1 EGSIP
6 VPSGF
11 APHGML
17 LGMTREAAWK
27 LLCEYTQSENLRK
40 HALAVEACM
49 RYYAR
54 LLGEDEEL
62 WGVVGLLHDFDYERY
77 PSLEEHPFRGM
88 EILRQRG
95 VPEVIVRAVG
105 AHANHT
111 GIPRQSL
118 LEKAIFACDEL
129 SGFVI
134 AVALVKGRTLSAV
147 TPESVRKRM
156 KEKSF
161 ARGVNR
167 DDLLQGAEELGIPF
181 DTHVEHVVKALQAI
195 AGELGL
201 NP

>member
-1 EGSIP
+1 
-6 VPSGF
+6 
-11 APHGML
+11 
-17 LGMTREAAWK
+17 MTRDEAWN
-27 LLCEYTQSENLRK
+27 LLCEYTQSENLRR

-54 LLGEDEEL
+54 IFGEDEEL

-88 EILRQRG
+88 EILRARG
-95 VPEVIVRAVG
+95 APEVIIRAVG

-111 GIPRQSL
+111 GIPRESL
-118 LEKAIFACDEL
+118 LERAIFACDEI

-167 DDLLQGAEELGIPF
+167 EDLLQGAEELGIPF
-181 DTHVEHVVKALQAI
+181 DEHVEHVVRALQGI
-195 AGELGL
+195 ADQLGL

>member
-1 EGSIP
+1 
-6 VPSGF
+6 
-11 APHGML
+11 
-17 LGMTREAAWK
+17 MTRDEAWN
-27 LLCEYTQSENLRK
+27 LLCEYTQSENLRR

-54 LLGEDEEL
+54 LFEQDEEL

-88 EILRQRG
+88 EILRARG
-95 VPEVIVRAVG
+95 VPEEIVRAVG

-111 GIPRQSL
+111 GIPRESL
-118 LEKAIFACDEL
+118 LERAIFACDEI

-167 DDLLQGAEELGIPF
+167 DDLLQGADELGVPF
-181 DTHVEHVVKALQAI
+181 DEHVEHVVRALREI
-195 AGELGL
+195 AHELGL

>member
-1 EGSIP
+1 
-6 VPSGF
+6 
-11 APHGML
+11 
-17 LGMTREAAWK
+17 MTRDEAWN
-27 LLCEYTQSENLRK
+27 LLCEYTQSENLRR

-54 LLGEDEEL
+54 LFGEDEEL

-88 EILRQRG
+88 EILRARG
-95 VPEVIVRAVG
+95 APEVIIRAVG

-111 GIPRQSL
+111 GIPRESL
-118 LEKAIFACDEL
+118 LERAIFACDEI

-156 KEKSF
+156 KEKGF

-181 DTHVEHVVKALQAI
+181 DEHVEHVVRALQGVADQ
-195 AGELGL
+195 LGL

>member
-1 EGSIP
+1 
-6 VPSGF
+6 
-11 APHGML
+11 
-17 LGMTREAAWK
+17 MTRDEAWN
-27 LLCEYTQSENLRK
+27 LLCEYTQSENLRR

-54 LLGEDEEL
+54 LFGEDEEL

-88 EILRQRG
+88 EILRVRG
-95 VPEVIVRAVG
+95 APEVIIRAVG

-111 GIPRQSL
+111 GIPRESL
-118 LEKAIFACDEL
+118 LERAIFACDEL

-147 TPESVRKRM
+147 SPESVRKRM

-181 DTHVEHVVKALQAI
+181 DEHVEHVVRALQGI
-195 AGELGL
+195 ADHLGL
-201 NP
+201 SP

>member
-1 EGSIP
+1 
-6 VPSGF
+6 
-11 APHGML
+11 
-17 LGMTREAAWK
+17 MTRDEAWN
-27 LLCEYTQSENLRK
+27 LLCEYTQSENLRR

-54 LLGEDEEL
+54 LFGEDEEL

-88 EILRQRG
+88 EILRARG
-95 VPEVIVRAVG
+95 APEVIIRAVG

-111 GIPRQSL
+111 GIPRESL
-118 LEKAIFACDEL
+118 LERAIFACDEI

-147 TPESVRKRM
+147 SPESVRKRM
-156 KEKSF
+156 KEKGF

-181 DTHVEHVVKALQAI
+181 DEHVEHVVRALQGI
-195 AGELGL
+195 ADHLGL
-201 NP
+201 SP

>member
-1 EGSIP
+1 
-6 VPSGF
+6 
-11 APHGML
+11 
-17 LGMTREAAWK
+17 MTRDEAWN
-27 LLCEYTQSENLRK
+27 LLCEYTQSENLRR

-54 LLGEDEEL
+54 LFGEDEEL

-88 EILRQRG
+88 EILRARG
-95 VPEVIVRAVG
+95 APEVIIRAVG

-111 GIPRQSL
+111 GIPRESL
-118 LEKAIFACDEL
+118 LERAIFACDEI

-156 KEKSF
+156 KEKGF

-181 DTHVEHVVKALQAI
+181 DEHVEHVVRALQGI
-195 AGELGL
+195 ADQLGL

>member
-1 EGSIP
+1 
-6 VPSGF
+6 
-11 APHGML
+11 
-17 LGMTREAAWK
+17 MTRDEAWN
-27 LLCEYTQSENLRK
+27 LLCEYTQSENLRR

-54 LLGEDEEL
+54 LFGEDEEL

-88 EILRQRG
+88 EILRARG
-95 VPEVIVRAVG
+95 APEVIIRAVG

-111 GIPRQSL
+111 GIPRESL
-118 LEKAIFACDEL
+118 LERAIFACDEI

-147 TPESVRKRM
+147 SPESVRKRM

-181 DTHVEHVVKALQAI
+181 DEHVEHVVRALQGI
-195 AGELGL
+195 ADHLGL
-201 NP
+201 SP

>member
-1 EGSIP
+1 
-6 VPSGF
+6 
-11 APHGML
+11 
-17 LGMTREAAWK
+17 MTRDEAWN
-27 LLCEYTQSENLRK
+27 LLCEYTQSENLRR

-54 LLGEDEEL
+54 IFGEDEEL

-88 EILRQRG
+88 EILRARG
-95 VPEVIVRAVG
+95 APEVIIRAVG

-111 GIPRQSL
+111 GIPRESL
-118 LEKAIFACDEL
+118 LERAIFACDEI

-147 TPESVRKRM
+147 SPESVRKRM
-156 KEKSF
+156 KEKGF

-181 DTHVEHVVKALQAI
+181 DEHVEHVVRALQGI
-195 AGELGL
+195 ADHLGL

>member
-1 EGSIP
+1 
-6 VPSGF
+6 
-11 APHGML
+11 
-17 LGMTREAAWK
+17 MTRDEAWN
-27 LLCEYTQSENLRK
+27 LLCEYTQSENLRR

-54 LLGEDEEL
+54 LFGEDEEL

-88 EILRQRG
+88 EILRARG
-95 VPEVIVRAVG
+95 APGAIIRAVG

-111 GIPRQSL
+111 GIPRESL
-118 LEKAIFACDEL
+118 LERAIFACDEI

-147 TPESVRKRM
+147 SPESVRKRM
-156 KEKSF
+156 KEKGF

-181 DTHVEHVVKALQAI
+181 DEHVEHVVRALQGI
-195 AGELGL
+195 ADQLGL
-201 NP
+201 SP

>member
-1 EGSIP
+1 
-6 VPSGF
+6 
-11 APHGML
+11 
-17 LGMTREAAWK
+17 MTRDEAWR
-27 LLCEYTQSENLRK
+27 LLCEYTQSENLRR

-54 LLGEDEEL
+54 LFGEDEEL

-88 EILRQRG
+88 EILRARG
-95 VPEVIVRAVG
+95 APEVIIRAVG

-111 GIPRQSL
+111 GIPRESL
-118 LEKAIFACDEL
+118 LERAIFACDEI

-156 KEKSF
+156 KEKGF

-167 DDLLQGAEELGIPF
+167 DDLLQGAEELCIPF
-181 DTHVEHVVKALQAI
+181 DEHVEHVVRALQGI
-195 AGELGL
+195 ADQLGL

>member
-1 EGSIP
+1 
-6 VPSGF
+6 
-11 APHGML
+11 
-17 LGMTREAAWK
+17 MTREDAWS
-27 LLCEYTQSENLRK
+27 LLCEYTQSENLRR

-54 LLGEDEEL
+54 LFGEDENL
-62 WGVVGLLHDFDYERY
+62 WGIVGLLHDFDYERY

-88 EILRQRG
+88 EILRERG

-111 GIPRQSL
+111 GIPRESL
-118 LEKAIFACDEL
+118 LERAIFACDEI

-134 AVALVKGRTLSAV
+134 AVVLVKGRTLSAV

-181 DTHVEHVVKALQAI
+181 DAHVAHVVRALQDI
-195 AGELGL
+195 SEQLGL
-201 NP
+201 KP

>member
-1 EGSIP
+1 
-6 VPSGF
+6 
-11 APHGML
+11 
-17 LGMTREAAWK
+17 MTRDEAWN
-27 LLCEYTQSENLRK
+27 LLCEYTQSENLRR

-54 LLGEDEEL
+54 LFGEDEEL

-88 EILRQRG
+88 EILRARG
-95 VPEVIVRAVG
+95 APEVIIRAVG

-111 GIPRQSL
+111 GIPRESL
-118 LEKAIFACDEL
+118 LERAIFACDEI

-147 TPESVRKRM
+147 SPESVRKRM
-156 KEKSF
+156 KEKGF

-181 DTHVEHVVKALQAI
+181 DEHVEHVVRALQGI
-195 AGELGL
+195 ADQLGL
-201 NP
+201 SS

>member
-1 EGSIP
+1 
-6 VPSGF
+6 
-11 APHGML
+11 
-17 LGMTREAAWK
+17 MTRDEAWN
-27 LLCEYTQSENLRK
+27 LLCEYTQSENLRR

-54 LLGEDEEL
+54 LFGEDEEL

-88 EILRQRG
+88 EILRARG
-95 VPEVIVRAVG
+95 APEAIIRAVG

-111 GIPRQSL
+111 GIPRESL
-118 LEKAIFACDEL
+118 LERAIFACDEI

-147 TPESVRKRM
+147 SPESVRKRM
-156 KEKSF
+156 KEKGF

-167 DDLLQGAEELGIPF
+167 DDLLQGAQELGIPF
-181 DTHVEHVVKALQAI
+181 DEHVEHVVRALQGI
-195 AGELGL
+195 ADHLGL
-201 NP
+201 SP

>member
-1 EGSIP
+1 
-6 VPSGF
+6 
-11 APHGML
+11 
-17 LGMTREAAWK
+17 MTREEAWQ
-27 LLCEYTQSENLRK
+27 LLCEYTQSENLRR

-54 LLGEDEEL
+54 LFGEDEDL
-62 WGVVGLLHDFDYERY
+62 WGVVGLLHDFDYEQY
-77 PSLEEHPFRGM
+77 PSLEAHPFRGM

-95 VPEVIVRAVG
+95 VPEGIVRAVG

-111 GIPRQSL
+111 GIPRETL
-118 LEKAIFACDEL
+118 LEKAIFACDEI

-167 DDLLQGAEELGIPF
+167 DDLLKGAEELGVPF
-181 DTHVEHVVKALQAI
+181 DEHVAHVVKALQGI
-195 AGELGL
+195 ANELGL
-201 NP
+201 NA

>member
-1 EGSIP
+1 
-6 VPSGF
+6 
-11 APHGML
+11 
-17 LGMTREAAWK
+17 MTRDEAWN
-27 LLCEYTQSENLRK
+27 LLCEYTQSENLRR

-49 RYYAR
+49 RYYAQ
-54 LLGEDEEL
+54 LFGEDEEL

-88 EILRQRG
+88 EILRVRG
-95 VPEVIVRAVG
+95 APEAIIRAVG

-111 GIPRQSL
+111 GIPRESL
-118 LEKAIFACDEL
+118 LERAIFACDEI

-167 DDLLQGAEELGIPF
+167 EDLLQGAEELGIPF
-181 DTHVEHVVKALQAI
+181 DEHVEHVVRALQGI
-195 AGELGL
+195 ADHLGL
-201 NP
+201 SP

>member
-1 EGSIP
+1 
-6 VPSGF
+6 
-11 APHGML
+11 
-17 LGMTREAAWK
+17 MTRDEAWS
-27 LLCEYTQSENLRK
+27 LLCEYTQSENLRR

-54 LLGEDEEL
+54 RFGEDEEL

-88 EILRQRG
+88 EILRARG
-95 VPEVIVRAVG
+95 ASEAIIRAVG

-111 GIPRQSL
+111 GILRESL
-118 LEKAIFACDEL
+118 LERAIFACDEL

-147 TPESVRKRM
+147 SPESVRKRM
-156 KEKSF
+156 KEKGF
-161 ARGVNR
+161 ARGVSR

-181 DTHVEHVVKALQAI
+181 DEHVEHVVRALQGI
-195 AGELGL
+195 ADQLGL
-201 NP
+201 NT

>member
-1 EGSIP
+1 
-6 VPSGF
+6 
-11 APHGML
+11 
-17 LGMTREAAWK
+17 MTRDEAWN
-27 LLCEYTQSENLRK
+27 LLCEYTQSENLRR

-54 LLGEDEEL
+54 LFGEDEEL

-88 EILRQRG
+88 EILRARG
-95 VPEVIVRAVG
+95 APEAIIRAVG

-111 GIPRQSL
+111 GIPRESL
-118 LEKAIFACDEL
+118 LERAIFACDEI

-181 DTHVEHVVKALQAI
+181 DEHVEHVVHALQGI
-195 AGELGL
+195 ADHLGL
-201 NP
+201 SP

>member
-1 EGSIP
+1 
-6 VPSGF
+6 
-11 APHGML
+11 
-17 LGMTREAAWK
+17 MTRDEAWN
-27 LLCEYTQSENLRK
+27 LLCEYTQSENLRR

-54 LLGEDEEL
+54 LFGEDEEL

-88 EILRQRG
+88 VVLRERG
-95 VPEVIVRAVG
+95 APEVIIRAVG

-111 GIPRQSL
+111 GIPRESL
-118 LEKAIFACDEL
+118 LERAIFACDEI

-134 AVALVKGRTLSAV
+134 AVALVKGRALSAV

-181 DTHVEHVVKALQAI
+181 DEHVEHVVRALQGI
-195 AGELGL
+195 ADQLGL
-201 NP
+201 SP

>member
-1 EGSIP
+1 
-6 VPSGF
+6 
-11 APHGML
+11 
-17 LGMTREAAWK
+17 MTRDEAWN
-27 LLCEYTQSENLRK
+27 LLCEYTQSENLRR

-54 LLGEDEEL
+54 LFGEDEEL

-88 EILRQRG
+88 EILRARG
-95 VPEVIVRAVG
+95 APEAIIRAVG

-111 GIPRQSL
+111 GIPRESL
-118 LEKAIFACDEL
+118 LERAIFACDEI

-156 KEKSF
+156 KEKGF

-181 DTHVEHVVKALQAI
+181 DEHVEHVVRALQGI
-195 AGELGL
+195 ADQLGL
-201 NP
+201 SP

>member
-1 EGSIP
+1 
-6 VPSGF
+6 
-11 APHGML
+11 
-17 LGMTREAAWK
+17 MTRDEAWN
-27 LLCEYTQSENLRK
+27 LLCEYTQSENLRR

-54 LLGEDEEL
+54 LFGEDEEL

-88 EILRQRG
+88 EILRARG
-95 VPEVIVRAVG
+95 APEAIIRAVG

-111 GIPRQSL
+111 GIPRESL
-118 LEKAIFACDEL
+118 LERAIFACDEI

-147 TPESVRKRM
+147 SPESVRKRM

-181 DTHVEHVVKALQAI
+181 DEHVEHVVRALQGI
-195 AGELGL
+195 ADHLGL
-201 NP
+201 SP

>member
-1 EGSIP
+1 
-6 VPSGF
+6 
-11 APHGML
+11 
-17 LGMTREAAWK
+17 MTHDEAWN
-27 LLCEYTQSENLRK
+27 LLCEYTQSENLRR

-54 LLGEDEEL
+54 LFGEDEEL

-88 EILRQRG
+88 EILRARG
-95 VPEVIVRAVG
+95 APEVIIRAVG

-111 GIPRQSL
+111 GIPRESL
-118 LEKAIFACDEL
+118 LERAIFACDEI

-167 DDLLQGAEELGIPF
+167 DDLLQGAQELGIPF
-181 DTHVEHVVKALQAI
+181 DEHVEHVVRALQGI
-195 AGELGL
+195 ADQLGL
-201 NP
+201 SP

>member
-1 EGSIP
+1 
-6 VPSGF
+6 
-11 APHGML
+11 
-17 LGMTREAAWK
+17 MTRDEAWN
-27 LLCEYTQSENLRK
+27 LLCEYTQSENLRR

-54 LLGEDEEL
+54 LFGEDEEL

-88 EILRQRG
+88 EILRARG
-95 VPEVIVRAVG
+95 APEAIIRAVG

-111 GIPRQSL
+111 GIPRESL
-118 LEKAIFACDEL
+118 LERAIFACDEI

-147 TPESVRKRM
+147 SPESVRKRM
-156 KEKSF
+156 KEKGF

-181 DTHVEHVVKALQAI
+181 DEHVEHVVRALQGI
-195 AGELGL
+195 ADQLGL

>member
-1 EGSIP
+1 
-6 VPSGF
+6 
-11 APHGML
+11 
-17 LGMTREAAWK
+17 MTRDEAWN
-27 LLCEYTQSENLRK
+27 LLCEYTQSENLRR

-54 LLGEDEEL
+54 LFGEDEEL

-88 EILRQRG
+88 EILRARG
-95 VPEVIVRAVG
+95 APEAIIRAVG

-111 GIPRQSL
+111 GIPRESL
-118 LEKAIFACDEL
+118 LERAIFACDEI

-147 TPESVRKRM
+147 SPESVRKRM
-156 KEKSF
+156 KEKGF

-167 DDLLQGAEELGIPF
+167 NDLLQGAEELGIPF
-181 DTHVEHVVKALQAI
+181 DEHVEHVVRALQGI
-195 AGELGL
+195 ADQLGL